1 MGIKMVDGENGIP
14 SDSRLSP
21 DSTSDS
27 TSPSSSSRQRAL
39 LTWRRR
45 RLQLLYSIANS
56 LFLAKDVH
64 SAVDILDRIVDRE
77 EETEPS
83 RQSAVLSAAG
93 RMLLQFGDL
102 RDAADY
108 FSRAEAL
115 LCNNE
120 PSAESSKTEVDASG
134 NRKLTRAEVGALRA
148 SHRGFLLI
156 GAGKFRDAYEEM
168 QEAWRLSPN
177 SPVAANNFAC
187 MNVYLGYLKRA
198 VPIFGLEMTG
208 SDEADE
214 GVDDVVVAKPL
225 ESVKQMVRH
234 LHEGILFNLAT
245 LLEFE
250 PSLALTRKK
259 QILNLIAANK
269 GDG

>member
-1 MGIKMVDGENGIP
+1 MSP
-14 SDSRLSP
+14 DSTT

-27 TSPSSSSRQRAL
+27 TSPASSSSRQRAL
-39 LTWRRR
+39 VTWRRR
-45 RLQLLYSIANS
+45 RLQLLYSIANA

-83 RQSAVLSAAG
+83 RQSTVLSAAG

-120 PSAESSKTEVDASG
+120 PLVESSKTEVDASG
-134 NRKLTRAEVGALRA
+134 NRKLTRAEVDALRA

-156 GAGKFRDAYEEM
+156 GRPGRAENLRKRIHFEIYKF
-168 QEAWRLSPN
+168 
-177 SPVAANNFAC
+177 
-187 MNVYLGYLKRA
+187 
-198 VPIFGLEMTG
+198 
-208 SDEADE
+208 
-214 GVDDVVVAKPL
+214 
-225 ESVKQMVRH
+225 
-234 LHEGILFNLAT
+234 
-245 LLEFE
+245 
-250 PSLALTRKK
+250 
-259 QILNLIAANK
+259 
-269 GDG
+269 